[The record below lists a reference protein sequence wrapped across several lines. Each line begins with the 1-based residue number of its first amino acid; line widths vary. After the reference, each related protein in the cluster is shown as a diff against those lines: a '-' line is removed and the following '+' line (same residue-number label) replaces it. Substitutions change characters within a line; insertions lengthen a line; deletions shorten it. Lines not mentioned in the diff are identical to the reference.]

1 MIKNGELTFNLGD
14 ISDWTKVEKIYIDA
28 FPEDERQ
35 TCETIKNRLESNQIK
50 LFVVQFNQTIVGFA
64 LVWEISLLTTHYIE
78 YLAISKEYRSNGIG
92 EFILSSIKQSIGKEK
107 LIVEMED
114 PAIDLTDIDKIRRF
128 KFYQKNNFELI
139 KNITYT
145 MPALN
150 SENAAISMFLLC
162 YSKEKQLFSKHFLTN
177 FVEFLY
183 LTVYQKEKNN
193 FYLSKILKSL

>member
-1 MIKNGELTFNLGD
+1 MLFPK
-14 ISDWTKVEKIYIDA
+14 TKDKLVKRLKI
-28 FPEDERQ
+28 
-35 TCETIKNRLESNQIK
+35 ESNQIK

-78 YLAISKEYRSNGIG
+78 YLAIAEEYRSNGIG

-114 PAIDLTDIDKIRRF
+114 PAINLTDIDKIRRF

-139 KNITYT
+139 KNINYK

-150 SENAAISMFLLC
+150 SENAAISMFLLY
-162 YSKEKQLFSKHFLTN
+162 YSKEKQLFSKHFLTS

-183 LTVYQKEKNN
+183 LTVYRKEKNN
-193 FYLSKILKSL
+193 FYLTKILKSL

>member
-1 MIKNGELTFNLGD
+1 MIKNDQLTFILGD
-14 ISDWTKVEKIYIDA
+14 LSYWTKVEKIYIDA
-28 FPEDERQ
+28 FPEEERQ
-35 TCETIKNRLESNQIK
+35 TCETIKNRIESNQIK
-50 LFVVQFNQTIVGFA
+50 LFVVNYNQTIIGFA

-78 YLAISKEYRSNGIG
+78 YLAIAKEYRSNGIG
-92 EFILSSIKQSIGKEK
+92 EFILSSIKQNIGKEK

-139 KNITYT
+139 KNINYK

-162 YSKEKQLFSKHFLTN
+162 YSKEKKLFTKHFLTN

-193 FYLSKILKSL
+193 FYLTIILKSL